1 MSAVISDAVRALIHS
16 KSHRSTALGIDA
28 VATLLLLLVLVE
40 LELMRAW
47 DVPRGRAATRVLG
60 IAIVPLLF
68 SFVLIVV
75 VRALNL
81 R

>member
-1 MSAVISDAVRALIHS
+1 VISDAVRALIHS
-16 KSHRSTALGIDA
+16 RSYPSTALRIDA
-28 VATLLLLLVLVE
+28 VATVLLVFLLVE
-40 LELMRAW
+40 LELFRAW
-47 DVPRGRAATRVLG
+47 DLPRGRAGARVLG

>member
-1 MSAVISDAVRALIHS
+1 VVTVL
-16 KSHRSTALGIDA
+16 
-28 VATLLLLLVLVE
+28 LLLLLVE
-40 LELMRAW
+40 LELLRAW
-47 DVPRGRAATRVLG
+47 DLPRGRAGARVLG

>member
-1 MSAVISDAVRALIHS
+1 VSSVISDAVRALIHS
-16 KSHRSTALGIDA
+16 RTYHSTALGIDA
-28 VATLLLLLVLVE
+28 VATVLLLLLLVE
-40 LELMRAW
+40 LELLRAW
-47 DVPRGRAATRVLG
+47 DVPWGRAGIRVLG